1 MSYDSVGFRAR
12 RIMGGLDRNGD
23 RDMHR
28 EVTWTHPFLDAVV
41 HFLPDDANRVV
52 DIGCG
57 QGIGGALSRIY
68 RNPVKLVGLDAFR
81 PYLDS
86 LRQLTMYS
94 DLIRIDLSRTP
105 RLPFRRN
112 SFDVGLALE
121 VIEHLPMKEGKALLA
136 DLKETCSR
144 VIVSTP
150 NEFFD
155 QDTYDQNPFQSH
167 RSFWHVRDFESIG
180 FEVYGVGGVRGL
192 GTNIGY
198 ALGRLTS
205 LFPRASTQ
213 LLAVWDRRGRVSPLI
228 GRKRGPHSHL

>member
-1 MSYDSVGFRAR
+1 MMPYDSVGFRAR

-121 VIEHLPMKEGKALLA
+121 VIEHLPMKEGKALLS

-180 FEVYGVGGVRGL
+180 FEVYGEGGVRGL
-192 GTNIGY
+192 GSNVGY
-198 ALGRLTS
+198 TLYLLTTVYLPVINQKNADWHRQGS
-205 LFPRASTQ
+205 STPIC
-213 LLAVWDRRGRVSPLI
+213 GC
-228 GRKRGPHSHL
+228 

>member
-1 MSYDSVGFRAR
+1 MMSYDSVGFRAR
-12 RIMGGLDRNGD
+12 RIMGGLDRDGD

-41 HFLPDDANRVV
+41 HFLPDNANRVV

-57 QGIGGALSRIY
+57 RGIGGALSRIY

-81 PYLDS
+81 
-86 LRQLTMYS
+86 
-94 DLIRIDLSRTP
+94 
-105 RLPFRRN
+105 RN

-121 VIEHLPMKEGKALLA
+121 VIEHLPMQEGKALLA

-192 GTNIGY
+192 GTNVGY

-228 GRKRGPHSHL
+228 GRKR